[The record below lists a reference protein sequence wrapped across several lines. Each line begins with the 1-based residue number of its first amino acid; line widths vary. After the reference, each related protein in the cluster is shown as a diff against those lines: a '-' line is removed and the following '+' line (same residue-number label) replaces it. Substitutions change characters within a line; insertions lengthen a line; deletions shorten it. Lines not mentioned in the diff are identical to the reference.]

1 MRVRHKN
8 YPELGIGVTID
19 ETTSDGKVD
28 VKFERGVIRFHVT
41 DLDEATTRR
50 VATPAALSAP
60 YHLKT
65 SAQSELMLNILKRGE
80 TPSRGDLTKMGFG
93 NPNAVIMGLRNSG
106 YNITTVR
113 VAGDSCRYTLA
124 PTGENNAQ
132 LA

>member
-1 MRVRHKN
+1 M
-8 YPELGIGVTID
+8 TID

-50 VATPAALSAP
+50 IATPAALSAP
-60 YHLKT
+60 YNLSQPSKRQSGIYKMT
-65 SAQSELMLNILKRGE
+65 AQSELMLDILKRGE

-93 NPNAVIMGLRNSG
+93 NPNAVIMGLRKGG
-106 YNITTVR
+106 YNIATVR

-124 PTGENNAQ
+124 PTGGNNAQ